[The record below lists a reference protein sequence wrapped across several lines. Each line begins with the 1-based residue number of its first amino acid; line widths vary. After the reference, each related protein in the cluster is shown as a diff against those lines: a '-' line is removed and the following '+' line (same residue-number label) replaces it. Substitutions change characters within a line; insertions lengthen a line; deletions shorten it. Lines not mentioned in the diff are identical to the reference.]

1 MRIRLF
7 NSRGNTTMM
16 ALFIVGIVSSGVY
29 FISNKII
36 TERKLS
42 SQLRKDIHANLALR
56 SITDYIKYGIRKG
69 WCFDAQLL
77 PELPENCV
85 NNFTN
90 QFSTARLMMPLSYAK
105 TLEDLGKTTDPVT
118 NANLFPTLAGKNAVD
133 FMLQSFSITL
143 DLNNLTMGATHPLN
157 RVLTNTRN
165 PLVKGVNIKVS
176 RISNMTLPV
185 NGDEVYIQII
195 TEFTG
200 RDGQPVRTGL
210 EVTGTDGQNT
220 ATGKQFL
227 REISS
232 FVSNPRELNTFT
244 LILPGSI
251 YLGETTAPIAGHGD
265 MAIPKGSKSDVGMV
279 FNSPIFVNQNIFM
292 HNAGSYTPATFNDV
306 VIIGN
311 GKIKD
316 HNGAD
321 FKINEALGV
330 KRHWTDLKT
339 FGGFMR
345 GIDSDGKG
353 DVGLSVLNGVSD
365 STTLNNDIITFC
377 TNLLRAQSDLNL
389 TKESRLVGVPISGTV
404 GTNLTETT
412 VRYSFST
419 MPNAL
424 NLFEAQ
430 EISNNDGGI
439 NCNYNGL
446 NSGDGGINCSGFSG
460 SPFMNLSNKHS
471 DNSGKDA
478 SNIWY
483 SIAPTYNLASGTKL
497 VMWANM
503 TWPKPGNDDFLKI
516 PILEN
521 SAGDGHAVTINFSAY
536 SKDQFDQAANALT
549 AVSAT
554 LNGTHLPK
562 IGTTSAT
569 LTTRTARLA
578 QLETT
583 KPTSGGAY
591 ASWSDRDEY
600 EDLKDHQFNNDSVA
614 WAQKRFD
621 DAKED
626 YQKYFD
632 DDFTP
637 VLTEYNLRKEYYENP
652 GQLEIVST
660 KPSNGFSKRQSAFR
674 NVTIKIING
683 KYFKYA
689 SISPVNRIYNTSGSG
704 NDLYKTTGLSNNA
717 IKDLSI
723 EGMDFSAKKGGYSKR
738 PRSSSN
744 EVTNN
749 PNDGNTGKLADMNN
763 VHYSFSIN
771 AANELVF
778 SDRGLDYQANEINLG
793 TYKPLDPTI
802 NYEEKIKQCMD
813 SAGGINQDAFKP
825 ASFAAADFTSV
836 AVDSWHFAAPDKTVY
851 SDQLFDT
858 NIYSS
863 FGIGSIRGTCTIEP
877 SATIINGFYVCRTLI
892 IKPRSQPL
900 KIIGTFMILKDFT
913 VDKSALRAGVTWQ
926 SIHNQTAVATM
937 KSAGSP
943 PLMRRANNAN
953 CSSLYNGTVPFWH
966 PDPGLQVL
974 SDRIRCSSTFVL
986 QGKGPPRWTSV
997 DPDCGRIGSSTNT
1010 SCLKRIRNFN
1020 LIQLERVYGL

>member
-7 NSRGNTTMM
+7 NSRGNTTLM

-29 FISNKII
+29 FISQKII

-69 WCFDAQLL
+69 WCFDSQLL
-77 PELPENCV
+77 PELPANCV
-85 NNFTN
+85 NVFTN
-90 QFSTARLMMPLSYAK
+90 QFSTARLMMPSSYAK
-105 TLEDLGKTTDPVT
+105 TLEDLGKEKDAAG
-118 NANLFPTLAGKNAVD
+118 ANVFPTLAGKKAVD

-176 RISNMTLPV
+176 RIGNMTLPV
-185 NGDEVYIQII
+185 NGDEVYIEILA
-195 TEFTG
+195 EFTG

-210 EVTGTDGQNT
+210 EVTGADGQNT

-227 REISS
+227 RETSR
-232 FVSNPRELNTFT
+232 FVSNPRELNSFA

-251 YLGETTAPIAGHGD
+251 YLGANSAPIAGHGD
-265 MAIPKGSKSDVGMV
+265 MAIPKGSKSDVGMI
-279 FNSPIFVNQNIFM
+279 FNSPVFVNQNIIM
-292 HNAGSYTPATFNDV
+292 DSAGSYTPATFNDV

-311 GKIKD
+311 GKIKNHD
-316 HNGAD
+316 GAD
-321 FKINEALGV
+321 FKINQALGV
-330 KRHWTDLKT
+330 KRYWTDLKT

-353 DVGLSVLNGVSD
+353 DAGLSVLNGVSD

-377 TNLLRAQSDLNL
+377 TNLLLAQSNLNL
-389 TKESRLVGVPISGTV
+389 TKESRFVGVPISGTV
-404 GTNLTETT
+404 GTNLTETS

-424 NLFEAQ
+424 NLFEPQ
-430 EISNNDGGI
+430 EITKNNGGI

-446 NSGDGGINCSGFSG
+446 NDGDGGISCSGFPG
-460 SPFMNLSNKHS
+460 APFRDILEPYNDSNK
-471 DNSGKDA
+471 DE

-483 SIAPTYNLASGTKL
+483 SITPAYNLASGTNL

-503 TWPKPGNDDFLKI
+503 TWPKPGDDDFLKI

-521 SAGDGHAVTINFSAY
+521 GDGDGHTVTINFSAY
-536 SKDQFDQAANALT
+536 TKNQLDQAANALT
-549 AVSAT
+549 AVSST
-554 LNGTHLPK
+554 LSTK
-562 IGTTSAT
+562 AAAVSSTSAT
-569 LTTRTARLA
+569 LNTRTTELA
-578 QLETT
+578 LLETQ
-583 KPTSGGAY
+583 KPTSAVAY
-591 ASWSDRDEY
+591 VTWPKRSEY
-600 EDLKDHQFNNDSVA
+600 EELKGIPVPTNQSVP
-614 WAQKRFD
+614 WAQDKFD
-621 DAKED
+621 TAKAS
-626 YQKYFD
+626 YQSYFD
-632 DDFTP
+632 NDYTP

-652 GQLEIVST
+652 GQLQITST
-660 KPSNGFSKRQSAFR
+660 KPDNGFSKRQSAFR
-674 NVTIKIING
+674 NVTIKILNG
-683 KYFKYA
+683 KYFRRA
-689 SISPVNRIYNTSGSG
+689 SISSNNSDRIYNPSGSSD
-704 NDLYKTTGLSNNA
+704 DLYKTASITNNE
-717 IKDLSI
+717 IKDFSM
-723 EGMDFSAKKGGYSKR
+723 EGMDFSAKEGGYSKR
-738 PRSSSN
+738 PRDSN
-744 EVTNN
+744 NKVTNN

-763 VHYSFSIN
+763 VHYDFSMN
-771 AANELVF
+771 ASNELVF
-778 SDRGLDYQANEINLG
+778 SDRGLDYQDNEINLG
-793 TYKPLDPTI
+793 TYKPLDPAI

-836 AVDSWHFAAPDKTVY
+836 ALDSWDFATSAKGAYPA
-851 SDQLFDT
+851 QLFDT

-863 FGIGSIRGTCTIEP
+863 FGIGSIRGICTIEP
-877 SATIINGFYVCRTLI
+877 SVTVINGFYVCRTLI

-900 KIIGTFMILKDFT
+900 KIIGTFMVLKDFT
-913 VDKSALRAGVTWQ
+913 IDKSALKAGVTWQ
-926 SIHNQTAVATM
+926 SIHNQSAVATM

-953 CSSLYNGTVPFWH
+953 CSSLYNGAVPFWH

-974 SDRIRCSSTFVL
+974 SDRIRCSSTFLL

-1010 SCLKRIRNFN
+1010 QCLKRIRNFN